1 MKVNVVSKLANA
13 DAMTRAELF
22 SQDSTVEFNKEVFE
36 FGDRLLEFEDGSI
49 ILEPYDSEEVL
60 IFNSLVEYNNYLDY
74 ILHM

>member
-1 MKVNVVSKLANA
+1 VKVNVVSKLANVG
-13 DAMTRAELF
+13 AMTRAELF

>member
-1 MKVNVVSKLANA
+1 VKVNVVSKLANA

>member
-1 MKVNVVSKLANA
+1 VKVNVVSKLANVG
-13 DAMTRAELF
+13 AMTRAELF

-36 FGDRLLEFEDGSI
+36 FGDRLLEFEDGSM

-60 IFNSLVEYNNYLDY
+60 IFNSLVEYNSYLDY